1 LVSQLLGMVDRGR
14 GVDGSRFVSRG
25 SLISGGSL
33 VGRGRGSSIL
43 GLARVRHIS
52 DISTIS
58 ISNLVVNSLESAIR
72 KSNRVG
78 SAGGITISVL
88 TSIEVATRV
97 VISNS
102 VVVGVDSGLVSIG
115 RLSGMVGGLSGGVVH
130 WLGRSMV
137 GRGRSVVSRG
147 RCVVSR
153 GRCVVSRGS
162 LVDGSRGVISWGRG
176 MINRGSLVD
185 RGGGMISWGGSV
197 ISRGGFVCGNS
208 SRCMDSSHWLLI
220 TSVPMD
226 TLGSSVGLATH

>member
-1 LVSQLLGMVDRGR
+1 MILVSQLLGMVDRGR
-14 GVDGSRFVSRG
+14 GVDGSRFVGRG

-88 TSIEVATRV
+88 TSVEVATRV

-102 VVVGVDSGLVSIG
+102 VVVGVDKKCIYFSLYRNKHPVSTSIIYFK
-115 RLSGMVGGLSGGVVH
+115 VEVA
-130 WLGRSMV
+130 
-137 GRGRSVVSRG
+137 
-147 RCVVSR
+147 
-153 GRCVVSRGS
+153 
-162 LVDGSRGVISWGRG
+162 
-176 MINRGSLVD
+176 N
-185 RGGGMISWGGSV
+185 
-197 ISRGGFVCGNS
+197 F
-208 SRCMDSSHWLLI
+208 LI
-220 TSVPMD
+220 FTTSF
-226 TLGSSVGLATH
+226 TNFSCFL

>member
-1 LVSQLLGMVDRGR
+1 LILVSQLLGMVDRGR
-14 GVDGSRFVSRG
+14 GVDGSRFVGRG

-33 VGRGRGSSIL
+33 VGRGRGGSIL

-88 TSIEVATRV
+88 TSIKVATRV

-102 VVVGVDSGLVSIG
+102 VVVGVHSGLVSIG
-115 RLSGMVGGLSGGVVH
+115 WLSGMVGGLSGGVVH

-153 GRCVVSRGS
+153 GS

-176 MINRGSLVD
+176 MINGGSLVD
-185 RGGGMISWGGSV
+185 RGGSMISGSGSV

-226 TLGSSVGLATH
+226 TLGSSVWLATH

>member
-1 LVSQLLGMVDRGR
+1 MILVSQLLGMVDRGR
-14 GVDGSRFVSRG
+14 GVDGSRFVGRG

-88 TSIEVATRV
+88 TSVEVATRV

-115 RLSGMVGGLSGGVVH
+115 WLSGMVGGLSGGVVH

-153 GRCVVSRGS
+153 GS

-176 MINRGSLVD
+176 MINGGSLVD
-185 RGGGMISWGGSV
+185 RGGSMISRGGSV

>member
-1 LVSQLLGMVDRGR
+1 LILVSQLLGMVDWGR
-14 GVDGSRFVSRG
+14 GVDGSRFVGRG
-25 SLISGGSL
+25 SLISGCSL
-33 VGRGRGSSIL
+33 IGRGRGSSIL
-43 GLARVRHIS
+43 GLARVRYIS

-88 TSIEVATRV
+88 TSVEVATRV

-102 VVVGVDSGLVSIG
+102 VVVGVHSGLVSISW
-115 RLSGMVGGLSGGVVH
+115 LSCVVGGLSGSVVN

-137 GRGRSVVSRG
+137 GRGRS
-147 RCVVSR
+147 VVSR

-176 MINRGSLVD
+176 MINGGSLVD
-185 RGGGMISWGGSV
+185 RGGSMISRGGSV

>member
-14 GVDGSRFVSRG
+14 GVDGSRFVGRG

-88 TSIEVATRV
+88 TSVEVATRV

-115 RLSGMVGGLSGGVVH
+115 WLSSVVGGLSGGVVH

-153 GRCVVSRGS
+153 GS

-176 MINRGSLVD
+176 MINKGSLVD
-185 RGGGMISWGGSV
+185 RGGSMISRGGSV

>member
-14 GVDGSRFVSRG
+14 GVDGSRFVGRG

-33 VGRGRGSSIL
+33 VGRGRGGSIL
-43 GLARVRHIS
+43 SLARVRHIS

-88 TSIEVATRV
+88 TSVEVATRV

-115 RLSGMVGGLSGGVVH
+115 WLSGMVGGLSGGVVH

-153 GRCVVSRGS
+153 GS

-176 MINRGSLVD
+176 MINGGSLVD
-185 RGGGMISWGGSV
+185 RGGSMISGGGSV

-226 TLGSSVGLATH
+226 TLGSSVGLANH